1 VLAVAASGFD
11 KGGVDFGNG
20 GVGGWGRKSLTVLTV
35 EVSALFSMF

>member
-20 GVGGWGRKSLTVLTV
+20 GVGVGV
-35 EVSALFSMF
+35 ENH